1 MGAEQS
7 APDAAE
13 RLLQGAADWLSI
25 CRLGSIDSQM
35 PRLVLLHMRAYA
47 SASIVEAHMTKMN
60 IAAAASRL
68 NVSVD
73 SVRRRLRSG
82 AIDGARDERGQWWLE
97 LPDNIPPEPNVLS
110 VDQKLVLG
118 MAMPAQGPASSQD
131 GLIETLQDRIDDL
144 LSRLDSAEKERREDK
159 AKAAAERDRF
169 LTLIENLTR
178 PAARA

>member
-82 AIDGARDERGQWWLE
+82 AIDGARD
-97 LPDNIPPEPNVLS
+97 
-110 VDQKLVLG
+110 
-118 MAMPAQGPASSQD
+118 
-131 GLIETLQDRIDDL
+131 
-144 LSRLDSAEKERREDK
+144 K